1 MHLESSDKLAEKLF
15 QLKTQRIR
23 TNPKRFKTTRDMLWA
38 ESQAGL
44 RSNKKQCSKGWGKKE
59 LEAKKAA
66 KARDDGLQGVDQG
79 VEGLGEAAEGGAL
92 LRLLNKGLEG
102 GQDLL
107 EGRHH
112 STKGT
117 TEARLVTL
125 HHLAELA
132 EKIVDDRSNGGI
144 TKAATGVDASEGGLK
159 LRDELVHVA

>member
-1 MHLESSDKLAEKLF
+1 
-15 QLKTQRIR
+15 
-23 TNPKRFKTTRDMLWA
+23 MLWA

-107 EGRHH
+107 EGCRTSRCAIVVETVVRRH
-112 STKGT
+112 
-117 TEARLVTL
+117 
-125 HHLAELA
+125 AENIR
-132 EKIVDDRSNGGI
+132 EYK
-144 TKAATGVDASEGGLK
+144 
-159 LRDELVHVA
+159 